1 MAKAQAFTLDFI
13 ISATVFL
20 LVLAAF
26 FRYFDN
32 IDRSDDIDVQD
43 LVSEAH
49 TIELS
54 VFSSGSPR
62 EWNSGNV
69 ALIGLTNRTPAMDR
83 AKLREFAALP
93 YQKAKSL
100 FGVRKDFLFY
110 LQTADG
116 QLLDLGSRCI
126 VAPEQYSVKPSY
138 RLAYYYSQSA
148 DDFLK
153 DLLVGNYSADIYY
166 KDDADQFYA
175 NITRYETIVM
185 EDPHLKSGGTL
196 SDAQKAAIIE
206 NASSHGTTF
215 IFSEHV
221 EIDMLNVDFNAPDGN
236 NNATIILSDSLL
248 GLPEGTTLEFNQRPG
263 IRNVSSPTFQV
274 LANYSDGKISIAKW
288 TYGLGTNYFLSDFD
302 TVLGPDNIRDEIVA
316 GMPNIMAGTCPDF
329 DISNISAGSL
339 VKFERLGILDGR
351 LVKAVVIVWA

>member
-83 AKLREFAALP
+83 AKLREFTALP

-100 FGVRKDFLFY
+100 FGV
-110 LQTADG
+110 
-116 QLLDLGSRCI
+116 
-126 VAPEQYSVKPSY
+126 
-138 RLAYYYSQSA
+138 
-148 DDFLK
+148 
-153 DLLVGNYSADIYY
+153 
-166 KDDADQFYA
+166 
-175 NITRYETIVM
+175 
-185 EDPHLKSGGTL
+185 
-196 SDAQKAAIIE
+196 
-206 NASSHGTTF
+206 
-215 IFSEHV
+215 
-221 EIDMLNVDFNAPDGN
+221 
-236 NNATIILSDSLL
+236 
-248 GLPEGTTLEFNQRPG
+248 
-263 IRNVSSPTFQV
+263 
-274 LANYSDGKISIAKW
+274 
-288 TYGLGTNYFLSDFD
+288 
-302 TVLGPDNIRDEIVA
+302 
-316 GMPNIMAGTCPDF
+316 
-329 DISNISAGSL
+329 
-339 VKFERLGILDGR
+339 
-351 LVKAVVIVWA
+351 